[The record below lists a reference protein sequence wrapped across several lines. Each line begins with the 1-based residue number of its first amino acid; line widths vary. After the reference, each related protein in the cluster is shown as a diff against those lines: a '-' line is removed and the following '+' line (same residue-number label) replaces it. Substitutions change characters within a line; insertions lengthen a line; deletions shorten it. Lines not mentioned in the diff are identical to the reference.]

1 MYTCTLHCVSDVLV
15 CTGKV
20 IFVRPHLLRPA
31 SSPDCFLMMYVAAL
45 STRLL
50 LVVHMMSV
58 TLASPLHFMQIK
70 CGNNN
75 VELWTVSLR
84 RPLLQHSLYILCT
97 SVWFCKRHDVVKWW
111 SLVHVWCD

>member
-1 MYTCTLHCVSDVLV
+1 MYTCTLHCVSDVVV

-31 SSPDCFLMMYVAAL
+31 FSPDCFLMMYVAAL

-58 TLASPLHFMQIK
+58 TLASS
-70 CGNNN
+70 
-75 VELWTVSLR
+75 SLFYAEEIREQQR
-84 RPLLQHSLYILCT
+84 RIEGECT
-97 SVWFCKRHDVVKWW
+97 
-111 SLVHVWCD
+111 